1 MLYFGK
7 DWTISRNLSS
17 VKALSVLVRTLP
29 WEPTARAKRAIASS
43 LSASTWATRS
53 WSPKGEIK
61 ILHLGAALAG
71 QRSGGFGPMGRILD
85 LRDPL
90 LGVVEQHDVFG
101 HVSSP

>member
-1 MLYFGK
+1 MEFILREGSQRLGAYIALGANRESEARHRLVAFGL
-7 DWTISRNLSS
+7 DMGHEVVVPQS
-17 VKALSVLVRTLP
+17 
-29 WEPTARAKRAIASS
+29 
-43 LSASTWATRS
+43 
-53 WSPKGEIK
+53 EIK
-61 ILHLGAALAG
+61 ILHLGAAFAG